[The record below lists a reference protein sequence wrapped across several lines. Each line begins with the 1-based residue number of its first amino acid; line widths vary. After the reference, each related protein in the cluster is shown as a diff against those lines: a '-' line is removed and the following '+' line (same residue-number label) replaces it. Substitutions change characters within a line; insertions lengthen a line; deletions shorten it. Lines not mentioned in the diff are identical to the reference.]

1 MFIRVVDDRRV
12 NHVAHVRVRHFRSIG
27 DASLEPGSLCALVGE
42 ADAGKS
48 NLLGAVHALLDP
60 AARPLEPA
68 DMPVGDGAPELEG
81 RLADGT
87 ALSLAATPP
96 AVTPP
101 VLFLPAELRAGAVVA
116 PSAHASAA
124 AEHVASLLRPQV
136 APHGRTLPAVGVVDA
151 IRSCCAFGIHGVLL
165 LIEEPELYLRPQAQ
179 RYLYRLL
186 RTFAHGGNQVLY
198 STHSPAFLNV
208 ARLDELVLV
217 ERDRGGA
224 TAVLQP
230 SPLPAGDDFRAL
242 SEFDVE
248 RSELFLARAAI
259 LVEGR
264 TEKLVF
270 PFVFEALGHDAD
282 GEAISIVEC
291 GGKGNLPLFIDIC
304 KAVRVPYVVVH
315 DRDAAAGSEPIAA
328 EAALNEVI
336 LAAAGADRVVVLEP
350 DIERVAGIRG
360 RSHKPERA
368 WRRFAGSMGD
378 VPEPL
383 ERAVRLALALARD

>member
-1 MFIRVVDDRRV
+1 
-12 NHVAHVRVRHFRSIG
+12 
-27 DASLEPGSLCALVGE
+27 
-42 ADAGKS
+42 
-48 NLLGAVHALLDP
+48 
-60 AARPLEPA
+60 
-68 DMPVGDGAPELEG
+68 
-81 RLADGT
+81 
-87 ALSLAATPP
+87 
-96 AVTPP
+96 
-101 VLFLPAELRAGAVVA
+101 
-116 PSAHASAA
+116 
-124 AEHVASLLRPQV
+124 
-136 APHGRTLPAVGVVDA
+136 
-151 IRSCCAFGIHGVLL
+151 
-165 LIEEPELYLRPQAQ
+165 
-179 RYLYRLL
+179 
-186 RTFAHGGNQVLY
+186 
-198 STHSPAFLNV
+198 V

-217 ERDRGGA
+217 ERDPGGA
-224 TAVLQP
+224 TTVLQP

-291 GGKGNLPLFIDIC
+291 GGKGNLPLFIEIC

-315 DRDAAAGSEPIAA
+315 DSDAAAGSEPIAA

-368 WRRFAGSMGD
+368 WRRFAGSTGD

>member
-1 MFIRVVDDRRV
+1 MNRLASI
-12 NHVAHVRVRHFRSIG
+12 RVRHFRSVG

-42 ADAGKS
+42 ANAGKS
-48 NLLGAVHALLDP
+48 NLLGAVHTLLDR

-68 DMPVGDGAPELEG
+68 DMPAGDGEPELDG

-87 ALSLAATPP
+87 EVSLGTAPP
-96 AVTPP
+96 ATAPP
-101 VLFLPAELRAGAVVA
+101 VLFLPAELRADDVVA
-116 PSAHASAA
+116 PGARATEE
-124 AEHVASLLRPQV
+124 AERVASLLRPQV

-151 IRSCCAFGIHGVLL
+151 IRSCCAFGIQGVLL

-208 ARLDELVLV
+208 ARLDELAVV
-217 ERDRGGA
+217 ERDA
-224 TAVLQP
+224 TGLTTIRQP
-230 SPLPAGDDFRAL
+230 EPLPAGDDFRAQ
-242 SEFDVE
+242 SEFDAE
-248 RSELFLARAAI
+248 RAELFLARAAI

-291 GGKGNLPLFIDIC
+291 GGKGNLPLFIEIC
-304 KAVRVPYVVVH
+304 QAVRVPYVVVH
-315 DRDAAAGSEPIAA
+315 DRDAVAESEPIAA
-328 EAALNEVI
+328 EAALNKLI
-336 LAAAGADRVVVLEP
+336 LSAAGADRVVVLEP
-350 DIERVAGIRG
+350 DIEHVAGIRG

-368 WRRFAGSMGD
+368 WRRFADSQGD